1 MWLLLRLSAT
11 KPLFFTI
18 HVLTFHFVVANN
30 HTFHQLVAIEKS
42 YVFDLTF
49 HQLVAI
55 EKSYVFT
62 VDLTFHQLVAIEK
75 SYVFTVD
82 LTFHQLVALE
92 KSYVFDLTFHQ
103 LVAIDKCC
111 SVQRVFVLLFCL
123 HSIDWTGAVRH
134 LGR

>member
-1 MWLLLRLSAT
+1 MWLLRLSAT
-11 KPLFFTI
+11 KPYVFTI
-18 HVLTFHFVVANN
+18 HVLTFHFAVAN
-30 HTFHQLVAIEKS
+30 
-42 YVFDLTF
+42 DLTF

-55 EKSYVFT
+55 
-62 VDLTFHQLVAIEK
+62 DK